1 MRSFASLRRRAEFAR
16 LRRHGQRIA
25 TRSLTIYR
33 AGNQGKEA
41 LVGISAGRALG
52 GAVVRNRVRRRI
64 LAIVDEISRGDGLPG
79 RLLIEAR
86 PTAAN
91 LRFDKLKSELTG
103 AVSTR

>member
-1 MRSFASLRRRAEFAR
+1 MRSFASLRRRGEFAR
-16 LRRHGQRIA
+16 LRRHGRRIA

-33 AGNQGKEA
+33 AGRQGKQV
-41 LVGISAGRALG
+41 LVGIAAGRALG
-52 GAVVRNRVRRRI
+52 GAVIRNRVRRRI

-91 LRFDKLKSELTG
+91 LRFDELKRELTD
-103 AVSTR
+103 AVSAR

>member
-1 MRSFASLRRRAEFAR
+1 MRSFASLRRQGDFAR
-16 LRRHGQRIA
+16 LRRRGQRIA

-33 AGNQGKEA
+33 AGQQGKQV

-52 GAVVRNRVRRRI
+52 GAVIRNRVRRRI
-64 LAIVDEISRGDGLPG
+64 LAIVDEISRGGGLPG

-91 LRFDKLKSELTG
+91 LRFDELKSELTD
-103 AVSTR
+103 AVSR